1 MPRSRMRWSALLF
14 FALQPTPALVG
25 QAGPPAAPTSRSAVS
40 GDRALRG
47 LDDFVARVMKEWQVP
62 GLALG
67 VIQDGKPV
75 LLKGYGYRDVEKR
88 LPVTP
93 RTLMAI
99 GSNTKSFT
107 VVLMGMLADSAKLE
121 WDKPVRT
128 YLPDFQL
135 YDDFATREMTP
146 RDLVTHRSGL
156 PRHDGLWY
164 GRSFTREELYRR
176 LKYLE
181 PSASFRSRWQ
191 YQNLMFLTAGY
202 LVERRTGRSW
212 DDLIRERVFAPL
224 EMTRSNT
231 SVRDLPAADD
241 AALGYVWRD
250 CPAEKAAGMVGTAGA
265 AGAGAPS
272 STECGLVQV
281 PYRNIDAVAPAG
293 SINSDVEEML
303 HYIQF
308 HIDSGR
314 YNGRAILSKENA
326 NLMETPQM
334 LVGDQEIWPDELGVA
349 TYGLGL
355 SVTSYRGRKLVQH
368 GGGIDGFISQMSWL
382 PKERIG
388 IMVLTNMSGTN
399 PVPNIV
405 TRNVIDRL
413 LGLAPIDWVARTE
426 KQLQDAKA
434 KRIKQRT
441 DHAAERQP
449 NTSPSHPLSAYGG
462 TYEHPAYGRLSVQ
475 ADGAALSVSFD
486 GFNVPL
492 KHFHYDV
499 FEIDDPIDALP
510 LSGRV
515 TFLMDSKGNI
525 DRMAVPFEPSVKD
538 IEFTRVKN
546 P

>member
-107 VVLMGMLADSAKLE
+107 VVLMGMLADSGKLE

-164 GRSFTREELYRR
+164 GRSFNREELYRR

-265 AGAGAPS
+265 AGAAAPS

-326 NLMETPQM
+326 SLMETPQM

-382 PKERIG
+382 PREWIG
-388 IMVLTNMSGTN
+388 IMVVTNMSGTN

-434 KRIKQRT
+434 KRLKQRA
-441 DHAAERQP
+441 DRAAERQP

-499 FEIDDPIDALP
+499 FEIDDPMDALP

>member
-1 MPRSRMRWSALLF
+1 MPRSRMRWYALLF
-14 FALQPTPALVG
+14 FALEPTPALIG

-47 LDDFVARVMKEWQVP
+47 LDDFVATVMKEWQVP

-93 RTLMAI
+93 RSLMAI

-107 VVLMGMLADSAKLE
+107 VVLMGMLADSGKLE

-164 GRSFTREELYRR
+164 GRSFNREELYRR

-314 YNGRAILSKENA
+314 YNGRAILSKEKA
-326 NLMETPQM
+326 SMMETPQM

-382 PKERIG
+382 PRERIG

-426 KQLQDAKA
+426 KQLQEAKA
-434 KRIKQRT
+434 KRLKQQA

-499 FEIDDPIDALP
+499 FEIDDPMDALP
-510 LSGRV
+510 LSGRI
-515 TFLMDSKGNI
+515 TFLMDSKGDI

-538 IEFTRVKN
+538 IEFTRVKA

>member
-107 VVLMGMLADSAKLE
+107 VVLMGMLADSGKLE

-164 GRSFTREELYRR
+164 GRSFNREELYRR

-212 DDLIRERVFAPL
+212 DDLIRERIFAPL

-241 AALGYVWRD
+241 AALGHVWRD

-265 AGAGAPS
+265 AGAAAPS

-326 NLMETPQM
+326 SLMETPQM

-434 KRIKQRT
+434 KRLKQRA
-441 DHAAERQP
+441 DRAAERQP

-499 FEIDDPIDALP
+499 FEIDDPMDALP

>member
-1 MPRSRMRWSALLF
+1 MRWSALLF
-14 FALQPTPALVG
+14 FALQPTLALVG

-107 VVLMGMLADSAKLE
+107 VVLMGMLADSGKLE

-164 GRSFTREELYRR
+164 GRNFTREELYRR

-265 AGAGAPS
+265 AGAAAPS

-326 NLMETPQM
+326 SLMETPQM

-382 PKERIG
+382 PRERIG
-388 IMVLTNMSGTN
+388 IMVVTNMSGTN

-434 KRIKQRT
+434 KRLKQRA
-441 DHAAERQP
+441 DRAAERQP

-475 ADGAALSVSFD
+475 ADGAALSLSFD
-486 GFNVPL
+486 GCNVPL

-499 FEIDDPIDALP
+499 FEIDDPMDALP

>member
-25 QAGPPAAPTSRSAVS
+25 QASPPAAPTSRSAIS

-107 VVLMGMLADSAKLE
+107 VVLMGMLADSGKLE

-164 GRSFTREELYRR
+164 GRSFNREELYRR

-272 STECGLVQV
+272 STECGLVRV

-326 NLMETPQM
+326 SLMETPQM

-382 PKERIG
+382 PRERIG
-388 IMVLTNMSGTN
+388 IMVVTNMSGTN

-434 KRIKQRT
+434 KRLKQRA
-441 DHAAERQP
+441 DRAAERQP

-499 FEIDDPIDALP
+499 FEIDDPMDALP

>member
-1 MPRSRMRWSALLF
+1 MSRSRMRWSALLF
-14 FALQPTPALVG
+14 FALQPTPALAG
-25 QAGPPAAPTSRSAVS
+25 QAGPPAAPAGRSAVS

-107 VVLMGMLADSAKLE
+107 VVLMGMLADSGKLE

-164 GRSFTREELYRR
+164 GRSFNREELYRR

-265 AGAGAPS
+265 AGAAAPS

-314 YNGRAILSKENA
+314 YNGRAILSKEKA
-326 NLMETPQM
+326 SMMETPQM

-382 PKERIG
+382 PRERIG
-388 IMVLTNMSGTN
+388 IMVVTNMSGTN

-499 FEIDDPIDALP
+499 FEIDDPMDALP
-510 LSGRV
+510 LSGRI
-515 TFLMDSKGNI
+515 TFLMDSKGDI

-538 IEFTRVKN
+538 IEFTRVKA

>member
-1 MPRSRMRWSALLF
+1 MRWYALLF
-14 FALQPTPALVG
+14 FALEPTPALIG

-47 LDDFVARVMKEWQVP
+47 LDDFVATVMKEWQVP

-93 RTLMAI
+93 RSLMAI

-107 VVLMGMLADSAKLE
+107 VVLMGMLADSGKLE

-314 YNGRAILSKENA
+314 YNGRAILSKEKA
-326 NLMETPQM
+326 SMMETPQM

-382 PKERIG
+382 PRERIG

-426 KQLQDAKA
+426 KQLKDAKA
-434 KRIKQRT
+434 KRLKQRA
-441 DHAAERQP
+441 DRAAERQP

-499 FEIDDPIDALP
+499 FEIDDPMDALP

>member
-25 QAGPPAAPTSRSAVS
+25 QAGPPAAPTSRSAIS

-67 VIQDGKPV
+67 VVQEGKPV
-75 LLKGYGYRDVEKR
+75 FLKGYGYHDVEKR

-107 VVLMGMLADSAKLE
+107 VVLMGMLADSGKLE

-164 GRSFTREELYRR
+164 GRSFNREELYRR

-265 AGAGAPS
+265 AGAAAPS

-326 NLMETPQM
+326 SLMETPQM

-382 PKERIG
+382 PRERIG
-388 IMVLTNMSGTN
+388 IMVVTNMSGTN

-434 KRIKQRT
+434 KRLKQRA
-441 DHAAERQP
+441 DRAAERQP

-499 FEIDDPIDALP
+499 FEIDDPMDALP

>member
-1 MPRSRMRWSALLF
+1 MRWSALLF

-40 GDRALRG
+40 GDRALLG

>member
-1 MPRSRMRWSALLF
+1 MPRSRMRWYALLF
-14 FALQPTPALVG
+14 FALEPTRALIG
-25 QAGPPAAPTSRSAVS
+25 QAAPPAAPTSRSAVS
-40 GDRALRG
+40 GARALRG
-47 LDDFVARVMKEWQVP
+47 LDDFVAGVMKEWQVP

-67 VIQDGKPV
+67 VIQDGKPL

-107 VVLMGMLADSAKLE
+107 VVLMGMLADSGRLE

-135 YDDFATREMTP
+135 YDEFATREMTP

-212 DDLIRERVFAPL
+212 DDLIRERIFAPL

-241 AALGYVWRD
+241 AALAYVWRN
-250 CPAEKAAGMVGTAGA
+250 CPAEKAAGGGA
-265 AGAGAPS
+265 AGATGSAP
-272 STECGLVQV
+272 TPAECGLVHV
-281 PYRNIDAVAPAG
+281 PYRNIDAVGPAG

-326 NLMETPQM
+326 SLMETPQM

-349 TYGLGL
+349 TYALGL
-355 SVTSYRGRKLVQH
+355 SVTSYRGWKLVQH

-388 IMVLTNMSGTN
+388 IVVLTNMSGTN

-413 LGLAPIDWVARTE
+413 LGLAPIDWVARTK
-426 KQLQDAKA
+426 KQIQDAKA
-434 KRIKQRT
+434 KRIKQRA
-441 DHAAERQP
+441 DRAAERQP
-449 NTSPSHPLSAYGG
+449 NTTPSHPLSAYAG
-462 TYEHPAYGRLSVQ
+462 TYEHPGYGRLAVQ
-475 ADGAALSVSFD
+475 VDGAVPSVSFD
-486 GFNVPL
+486 GFTVPL

-499 FEIDDPIDALP
+499 FEIDDPMDVLP
-510 LSGRV
+510 LSGRI
-515 TFLMDSKGNI
+515 TFLMNSKGDI

-538 IEFTRVKN
+538 IEFARVTS

>member
-47 LDDFVARVMKEWQVP
+47 LDDFVARVIKEWQVP

-107 VVLMGMLADSAKLE
+107 VVLMGMLADSGKLE

-164 GRSFTREELYRR
+164 GRSFNREELYRR

-265 AGAGAPS
+265 AGAAAPS

-326 NLMETPQM
+326 SLMETPQM

-382 PKERIG
+382 PRERIG
-388 IMVLTNMSGTN
+388 IMVVTNMSGTN

-405 TRNVIDRL
+405 TRNVIDSL

-434 KRIKQRT
+434 KRLKQRA
-441 DHAAERQP
+441 DRAAERQP

-499 FEIDDPIDALP
+499 FEIDDPMDALP

>member
-107 VVLMGMLADSAKLE
+107 VVLMGMLADSGKLE

-164 GRSFTREELYRR
+164 GRSFNREELYRR

-265 AGAGAPS
+265 AGAAAPS

-326 NLMETPQM
+326 SLMETPQM

-382 PKERIG
+382 PRERIG
-388 IMVLTNMSGTN
+388 IMVVTNMSGTN

-434 KRIKQRT
+434 KRLKQRA
-441 DHAAERQP
+441 DRAAERQP

-499 FEIDDPIDALP
+499 FEIDDPMDALP

>member
-1 MPRSRMRWSALLF
+1 MRLPILPHPIRFAWTVALLF
-14 FALQPTPALVG
+14 VTGLGGFSRTARAVDASPPQLQGFDATMQQLV
-25 QAGPPAAPTSRSAVS
+25 R
-40 GDRALRG
+40 D
-47 LDDFVARVMKEWQVP
+47 WNVP
-62 GLALG
+62 GIG
-67 VIQDGKPV
+67 VGVVVRHQLV
-75 LLKGYGYRDVEKR
+75 FARGYGYRDYGRK
-88 LPVTP
+88 LPFTEHTVVP
-93 RTLMAI
+93 IA
-99 GSNTKSFT
+99 SNTKLFT
-107 VVLMGMLADSAKLE
+107 AVAAGLLVEEGKLE
-121 WDKPVRT
+121 WDQPIRQFVPSIEFHDDELNRAVSIRDMLSHRT
-128 YLPDFQL
+128 GI
-135 YDDFATREMTP
+135 T
-146 RDLVTHRSGL
+146 
-156 PRHDGLWY
+156 RHDLIWY
-164 GRSFTREELYRR
+164 KSEFTRPELFER

-265 AGAGAPS
+265 AGAAGPS
-272 STECGLVQV
+272 SKCGLVQV

-326 NLMETPQM
+326 GLMETPQM

-382 PKERIG
+382 PRERIG
-388 IMVLTNMSGTN
+388 IMVVTNMSGTN

-434 KRIKQRT
+434 KRLKQRA
-441 DHAAERQP
+441 DRAAERQP

-475 ADGAALSVSFD
+475 ADGAALSLSFD

-499 FEIDDPIDALP
+499 FEIDDPMDALP

>member
-107 VVLMGMLADSAKLE
+107 VVLMGMLADSGKLE

-164 GRSFTREELYRR
+164 GRSFNREELYRR

-265 AGAGAPS
+265 AGAAAPS

-326 NLMETPQM
+326 SLMETPQM

-355 SVTSYRGRKLVQH
+355 SVTSYRGQKLVQH

-388 IMVLTNMSGTN
+388 IIVLTNMSGTN

-434 KRIKQRT
+434 KRLKQRA
-441 DHAAERQP
+441 DRAAERQP

-499 FEIDDPIDALP
+499 FEIDDPMDALP

>member
-107 VVLMGMLADSAKLE
+107 VVLMGMLADSGKLE

-128 YLPDFQL
+128 YLTDFQL

-164 GRSFTREELYRR
+164 GRSFNREELYRR

-265 AGAGAPS
+265 AGAAAPS

-326 NLMETPQM
+326 SLMETPQM

-382 PKERIG
+382 PRERIG
-388 IMVLTNMSGTN
+388 IMVVTNMSGTN

-434 KRIKQRT
+434 KRLKQRA
-441 DHAAERQP
+441 DRAAERQP

-475 ADGAALSVSFD
+475 ADGAALSLSFD

>member
-265 AGAGAPS
+265 AGAAAPS

-326 NLMETPQM
+326 SLMETPQM

-355 SVTSYRGRKLVQH
+355 SVTSYRGQKLVQH

-434 KRIKQRT
+434 KRLKQRA
-441 DHAAERQP
+441 DRAAERQP

-499 FEIDDPIDALP
+499 FEIDDPMDALP

>member
-107 VVLMGMLADSAKLE
+107 VVLMGMLADSGKLE

-265 AGAGAPS
+265 AGAAAPS

-326 NLMETPQM
+326 SLMETPQM

-382 PKERIG
+382 PRERIG
-388 IMVLTNMSGTN
+388 IMVVTNMSGTN

-434 KRIKQRT
+434 KRLKQRA
-441 DHAAERQP
+441 DRAAERQP

-499 FEIDDPIDALP
+499 FEIDDPMDALP

-515 TFLMDSKGNI
+515 TFLMDSKGDI
-525 DRMAVPFEPSVKD
+525 DRMAVPFEPSIKD
-538 IEFTRVKN
+538 IEFTRVKA

>member
-1 MPRSRMRWSALLF
+1 MRWSALLF

-25 QAGPPAAPTSRSAVS
+25 QAGPPAAPTSRSAIS

-107 VVLMGMLADSAKLE
+107 VVLMGMLADSGKLE

-265 AGAGAPS
+265 AGAAAPS

-326 NLMETPQM
+326 SLMETPQM

-434 KRIKQRT
+434 KRLKQRA
-441 DHAAERQP
+441 DRAAERQP

-475 ADGAALSVSFD
+475 ADGAALSLSFD

-499 FEIDDPIDALP
+499 FEIDDPMDALP

>member
-1 MPRSRMRWSALLF
+1 
-14 FALQPTPALVG
+14 
-25 QAGPPAAPTSRSAVS
+25 
-40 GDRALRG
+40 
-47 LDDFVARVMKEWQVP
+47 
-62 GLALG
+62 
-67 VIQDGKPV
+67 
-75 LLKGYGYRDVEKR
+75 
-88 LPVTP
+88 
-93 RTLMAI
+93 
-99 GSNTKSFT
+99 
-107 VVLMGMLADSAKLE
+107 
-121 WDKPVRT
+121 
-128 YLPDFQL
+128 
-135 YDDFATREMTP
+135 
-146 RDLVTHRSGL
+146 
-156 PRHDGLWY
+156 
-164 GRSFTREELYRR
+164 
-176 LKYLE
+176 
-181 PSASFRSRWQ
+181 
-191 YQNLMFLTAGY
+191 
-202 LVERRTGRSW
+202 
-212 DDLIRERVFAPL
+212 
-224 EMTRSNT
+224 
-231 SVRDLPAADD
+231 
-241 AALGYVWRD
+241 
-250 CPAEKAAGMVGTAGA
+250 VGTAGA
-265 AGAGAPS
+265 AGAAAPS

-326 NLMETPQM
+326 SLMETPQM

-382 PKERIG
+382 PRERIG
-388 IMVLTNMSGTN
+388 IMVVTNMSGTN

-434 KRIKQRT
+434 KRLKQRA
-441 DHAAERQP
+441 DRAAERQP

-499 FEIDDPIDALP
+499 FEIDDPMDALP

>member
-67 VIQDGKPV
+67 VIQDGKAV
-75 LLKGYGYRDVEKR
+75 LLKGYGYRDAEKR

-107 VVLMGMLADSAKLE
+107 VVLMGMLADSGKLE

-164 GRSFTREELYRR
+164 GRSFNREELYRR

-202 LVERRTGRSW
+202 LVERRTARSW

-265 AGAGAPS
+265 AGAAAPS

-326 NLMETPQM
+326 SLMETPQM

-368 GGGIDGFISQMSWL
+368 GGGIDGPRL
-382 PKERIG
+382 A
-388 IMVLTNMSGTN
+388 
-399 PVPNIV
+399 V
-405 TRNVIDRL
+405 TAQGHHD
-413 LGLAPIDWVARTE
+413 
-426 KQLQDAKA
+426 
-434 KRIKQRT
+434 
-441 DHAAERQP
+441 
-449 NTSPSHPLSAYGG
+449 
-462 TYEHPAYGRLSVQ
+462 
-475 ADGAALSVSFD
+475 
-486 GFNVPL
+486 
-492 KHFHYDV
+492 
-499 FEIDDPIDALP
+499 
-510 LSGRV
+510 
-515 TFLMDSKGNI
+515 
-525 DRMAVPFEPSVKD
+525 
-538 IEFTRVKN
+538 
-546 P
+546 

>member
-1 MPRSRMRWSALLF
+1 MAGPGARPRRDSRWEARPPQGLRLPRRRKAPPRDAADPHGHRVQHEVVHRRADGHAGGF
-14 FALQPTPALVG
+14 RQARVG
-25 QAGPPAAPTSRSAVS
+25 QARAHLPPRLSTVR
-40 GDRALRG
+40 RLRH
-47 LDDFVARVMKEWQVP
+47 
-62 GLALG
+62 
-67 VIQDGKPV
+67 
-75 LLKGYGYRDVEKR
+75 
-88 LPVTP
+88 
-93 RTLMAI
+93 
-99 GSNTKSFT
+99 
-107 VVLMGMLADSAKLE
+107 
-121 WDKPVRT
+121 
-128 YLPDFQL
+128 
-135 YDDFATREMTP
+135 P
-146 RDLVTHRSGL
+146 RDDAARPGDAPFGTAAARRAVVRPKLQ
-156 PRHDGLWY
+156 PRGAVP
-164 GRSFTREELYRR
+164 R

-241 AALGYVWRD
+241 AALGHVWRD

-265 AGAGAPS
+265 AGAAAPS

-326 NLMETPQM
+326 GLMETPQM

-355 SVTSYRGRKLVQH
+355 SVTSYRGQKLVQH

-475 ADGAALSVSFD
+475 ADGAALSLSFD

-499 FEIDDPIDALP
+499 FEIDDPMDALP

-515 TFLMDSKGNI
+515 TFLMDSKGDI

>member
-88 LPVTP
+88 LPETP

-107 VVLMGMLADSAKLE
+107 VVLMGMLADSGKLE

-164 GRSFTREELYRR
+164 GRSFNREELYRR

-241 AALGYVWRD
+241 A
-250 CPAEKAAGMVGTAGA
+250 
-265 AGAGAPS
+265 GAGVRLARLPGG
-272 STECGLVQV
+272 EGRRHGGDGRGGGGGGAVFHRMRPGPGAV
-281 PYRNIDAVAPAG
+281 PQHRRRSAGGVHQLGRRGDAALHPVPHRLRSLQRARDPLEGERKPHGDAANAG
-293 SINSDVEEML
+293 GR
-303 HYIQF
+303 
-308 HIDSGR
+308 SG
-314 YNGRAILSKENA
+314 NLAGR
-326 NLMETPQM
+326 
-334 LVGDQEIWPDELGVA
+334 VGRGHLRIGPERHQLPRAEA
-349 TYGLGL
+349 RAA
-355 SVTSYRGRKLVQH
+355 RGRDRRLHLADVLATEGADRDH
-368 GGGIDGFISQMSWL
+368 GGHEHVGHQSRAQHRDT
-382 PKERIG
+382 ER
-388 IMVLTNMSGTN
+388 
-399 PVPNIV
+399 
-405 TRNVIDRL
+405 DR
-413 LGLAPIDWVARTE
+413 
-426 KQLQDAKA
+426 
-434 KRIKQRT
+434 
-441 DHAAERQP
+441 
-449 NTSPSHPLSAYGG
+449 
-462 TYEHPAYGRLSVQ
+462 
-475 ADGAALSVSFD
+475 
-486 GFNVPL
+486 
-492 KHFHYDV
+492 
-499 FEIDDPIDALP
+499 
-510 LSGRV
+510 
-515 TFLMDSKGNI
+515 
-525 DRMAVPFEPSVKD
+525 
-538 IEFTRVKN
+538 
-546 P
+546 

>member
-25 QAGPPAAPTSRSAVS
+25 QAGPPAAPTSRSAIS

-67 VIQDGKPV
+67 VVQEGKPV
-75 LLKGYGYRDVEKR
+75 FLKGYGYHDVEKR

-107 VVLMGMLADSAKLE
+107 VVLMSMLADSGKLE

-164 GRSFTREELYRR
+164 GRSFNREELYRR

-265 AGAGAPS
+265 AGAAAPS

-326 NLMETPQM
+326 SLMETPQM

-382 PKERIG
+382 PRERIG
-388 IMVLTNMSGTN
+388 IMVVTNMSGTN

-434 KRIKQRT
+434 KRLKQRA
-441 DHAAERQP
+441 DRAAERQP

-499 FEIDDPIDALP
+499 FEIDDPMDALP

>member
-107 VVLMGMLADSAKLE
+107 VVLMGMLADSGKLE

-164 GRSFTREELYRR
+164 GRSFNREELYRR

-265 AGAGAPS
+265 AGAAAPS

-326 NLMETPQM
+326 SLMETPQM

-382 PKERIG
+382 PREWIG
-388 IMVLTNMSGTN
+388 IMVVTNMSGTN

-434 KRIKQRT
+434 KRLKQRA
-441 DHAAERQP
+441 DRAAERQP

-475 ADGAALSVSFD
+475 ADGAALSLSFD

-499 FEIDDPIDALP
+499 FEIDDPMDALP

>member
-1 MPRSRMRWSALLF
+1 MRWSALLF

-107 VVLMGMLADSAKLE
+107 VVLMGMLADSGKLE

-212 DDLIRERVFAPL
+212 DDLIRERIFAPL

-265 AGAGAPS
+265 AGAAAPS

-281 PYRNIDAVAPAG
+281 PYRNIDAVGPAG

-326 NLMETPQM
+326 SLMETPQM

-382 PKERIG
+382 PRERIG
-388 IMVLTNMSGTN
+388 IMVVTNMSGTN

-434 KRIKQRT
+434 KRLKQRA
-441 DHAAERQP
+441 DRAAERQP

>member
-47 LDDFVARVMKEWQVP
+47 LDDFVARVIKEWQVP

-107 VVLMGMLADSAKLE
+107 VVLMGMLADSGKLE

-164 GRSFTREELYRR
+164 GRSFNREELYRR

-326 NLMETPQM
+326 SLMETPQM

-382 PKERIG
+382 PRERIG
-388 IMVLTNMSGTN
+388 IMVVTNMSGTN

-434 KRIKQRT
+434 KRLKQRA
-441 DHAAERQP
+441 DRAAERQP

-499 FEIDDPIDALP
+499 FEIDDPMDALP

-515 TFLMDSKGNI
+515 TFLMDSKGDI

>member
-1 MPRSRMRWSALLF
+1 MRWSALLF

-107 VVLMGMLADSAKLE
+107 VVLMGMLADSGKLE

-164 GRSFTREELYRR
+164 GRSFNREELYRR

-265 AGAGAPS
+265 AGAAAPS

-326 NLMETPQM
+326 SLMETPQM

-355 SVTSYRGRKLVQH
+355 SVTSYRGQKLVQH
-368 GGGIDGFISQMSWL
+368 GGGIDGFISQMAWL

-499 FEIDDPIDALP
+499 FEIDDPMDALP